1 MKSSRKITQITLVS
15 IGIVLIVATYFL
27 YPRLNEKIVEKNIT
41 EYEPAQTED
50 KKSNVFENVEYQG
63 LYNTNTTFSVKSE
76 RALILND
83 KPDLIYMN
91 KMKVTIAMDD
101 GRLIVITSDKGR
113 YNKVTYDCFF
123 ENNVK
128 ATDNDTV
135 IFSDN
140 LDLLASKDFA
150 TIYNDVL
157 ITNDSGSL
165 IADKI
170 DYNFETKYYKVSMY
184 NNEKVKVKLIR

>member
-76 RALILND
+76 RAHILND

-170 DYNFETKYYKVSMY
+170 DYNFETKYYKVSMMS
-184 NNEKVKVKLIR
+184 LIHI

>member
-1 MKSSRKITQITLVS
+1 MKSNRKITQFTLVS
-15 IGIVLIVATYFL
+15 IGIVLIFATYFL
-27 YPRLNEKIVEKNIT
+27 YPRFNEKIVEKSIIKDETAKMSN
-41 EYEPAQTED
+41 E
-50 KKSNVFENVEYQG
+50 KSNVFENVEYKG
-63 LYNTNTTFSVKSE
+63 FYNTDTIFSVKSE
-76 RALILND
+76 KAHILID
-83 KPDLIYMN
+83 TPDLIYMD
-91 KMKVTIAMDD
+91 KMKVTIEMDD
-101 GRLIVITSDKGR
+101 GRIVVITSNKGS

-128 ATDNDTV
+128 ASDGETV

-140 LDLLASKDFA
+140 LDMLASKDFA

-157 ITNDSGSL
+157 ITNENGSL
-165 IADKI
+165 VADKI

>member
-1 MKSSRKITQITLVS
+1 
-15 IGIVLIVATYFL
+15 
-27 YPRLNEKIVEKNIT
+27 
-41 EYEPAQTED
+41 
-50 KKSNVFENVEYQG
+50 
-63 LYNTNTTFSVKSE
+63 
-76 RALILND
+76 
-83 KPDLIYMN
+83 
-91 KMKVTIAMDD
+91 MKVTIGMDD
-101 GRLIVITSDKGR
+101 GRIIIITSNKGT

-128 ATDNDTV
+128 ASDNETV

-157 ITNDSGSL
+157 ITNENGSL
-165 IADKI
+165 VADKI